1 MYSKPT
7 PREILETLLPHLRMA
22 AAYARQ
28 IQPMIATLPSKDEGD
43 NFFAAA
49 LTDAD
54 VAVQNLVE
62 VVLLGSFPQISFY
75 GEEFE
80 LSSNTKYFRS
90 LKLEESGDYLIT
102 LDPIDGTQFYK
113 DGHTNYQII
122 LGVLGASEYEAVLAI
137 TPALNVYFY
146 AIKGEGTF
154 RGPLEADLEACEP
167 LKVTEYQ
174 QSILLGWSMGKLTAA
189 LQEHYQVIDVATCY
203 SKEAPMPN
211 LNGILSG
218 DIAGAAIR
226 RGKFIDGAAIA
237 FLAKEAGCI
246 VTTFDGSEPPPL
258 SECSDYSLPGLLVA
272 SSKSVHQHLLEAVQ
286 WGMGN

>member
-7 PREILETLLPHLRMA
+7 PRLILETLLPHLRVA

-28 IQPMIATLPSKDEGD
+28 IQPMIAALPSKEGGD

-54 VAVQNLVE
+54 LAIQNLVE
-62 VVLLGSFPQISFY
+62 VVLLGNFPQISFY

-80 LSSNTKYFRS
+80 LSGNTKYFRS
-90 LKLEESGDYLIT
+90 LELEAQGDYLIT
-102 LDPIDGTQFYK
+102 LDPIDGTKFYQ
-113 DGHTNYQII
+113 DGHSNYQII
-122 LGVLGASEYEAVLAI
+122 LSVLSPSSFEAVLAI

-146 AIKGEGTF
+146 TIKGEGTF
-154 RGPLEADLEACEP
+154 RGALDVNLEACEP
-167 LKVTEYQ
+167 LRITNYKQ
-174 QSILLGWSMGKLTAA
+174 RILLGWAMGKLTVA
-189 LQEHYQVIDVATCY
+189 LKKNYEVIDVATCY
-203 SKEAPMPN
+203 SRQKQMPN

-218 DIAGAAIR
+218 EIAGAVIR

-246 VTTFDGSEPPPL
+246 ITKFDGGELPPL
-258 SECSDYSLPGLLVA
+258 SECSNYSLPGLIVA
-272 SSKSVHQHLLEAVQ
+272 SSTSVHQHLLEAVQ
-286 WGMGN
+286 SL

>member
-1 MYSKPT
+1 MSSQPT
-7 PREILETLLPHLRMA
+7 PRLILETLLPHLRMA

-28 IQPMIATLPSKDEGD
+28 IQPMIGTLPSKDEGD

-54 VAVQNLVE
+54 LAVQNLVE

-80 LSSNTKYFRS
+80 ISGNTKYFRS
-90 LKLEESGDYLIT
+90 LKFESQGDYLIT

-113 DGHTNYQII
+113 DGHSNYQII
-122 LGVLGASEYEAVLAI
+122 LTVLSPAEFEAVIAI
-137 TPALNVYFY
+137 TPALNVYYY

-154 RGPLEADLEACEP
+154 RGALEVDLDACEP
-167 LKVTEYQ
+167 LKVTDYQ
-174 QSILLGWSMGKLTAA
+174 PSILLGWAMGKLTTM
-189 LQEHYQVIDVATCY
+189 LKEHYQVIDVATCY
-203 SKEAPMPN
+203 SKETPIPN

-218 DIAGAAIR
+218 DIAGAVIR

-246 VTTFDGSEPPPL
+246 VTTFDGGELPPL
-258 SECSDYSLPGLLVA
+258 SECSNYSLPGLVVA
-272 SSKSVHQHLLEAVQ
+272 SSKSVHQHLLEAVKTL
-286 WGMGN
+286 

>member
-7 PREILETLLPHLRMA
+7 PRVILETLLPHLRVA

-28 IQPMIATLPSKDEGD
+28 IQPMIGALPSKEEGD

-54 VAVQNLVE
+54 LAVQNLVE
-62 VVLLGSFPQISFY
+62 VVLLGNFPQISFY

-80 LSSNTKYFRS
+80 LSGNTKYFRS
-90 LKLEESGDYLIT
+90 LELETEGDYLIT

-113 DGHTNYQII
+113 DGHSNYQII
-122 LGVLGASEYEAVLAI
+122 LSVLSANEFEAVIAVS
-137 TPALNVYFY
+137 PALNVYFY
-146 AIKGEGTF
+146 TIKGEGTF
-154 RGPLEADLEACEP
+154 RGSLEMDLEACEP
-167 LKVTEYQ
+167 LKVTNCQ
-174 QSILLGWSMGKLTAA
+174 QRILLGWEMGELAVVLK
-189 LQEHYQVIDVATCY
+189 EHYEVIDVATCY
-203 SKEAPMPN
+203 SQKEQIPN

-218 DIAGAAIR
+218 EIAGAVIR

-246 VTTFDGSEPPPL
+246 VTTFDGGKLPPL
-258 SECSDYSLPGLLVA
+258 SECSNYSLPGLIVA
-272 SSKSVHQHLLEAVQ
+272 SSQSVHQHLLEAVRSL
-286 WGMGN
+286 